1 MTDPSPHE
9 LINRELPGLPD
20 MAAVSPRTTSDVQA
34 HADAADVLIEQL
46 RGMVAHLEKR
56 VIEAR
61 IAMQQMIDDHENAFS
76 KAWDEHELDPFAE
89 KAFFTESEDHLEPAR
104 KWILADAK

>member
-1 MTDPSPHE
+1 MSDPSPHE
-9 LINRELPGLPD
+9 MINRVLPGLPD
-20 MAAVSPRTTSDVQA
+20 MTAVSPRVADHVQA
-34 HADAADVLIEQL
+34 HADAADELIGQL

-76 KAWDEHELDPFAE
+76 KAWDEHTLDPNAE
-89 KAFFTESEDHLEPAR
+89 EAFFTESEDHLEPAR
-104 KWILADAK
+104 QWILAESS